1 MMNNNFLKIGFL
13 LVACFVSSSYA
24 SAMDVNLSDI
34 DQTSRFYKSVSVFV
48 TEGIIEGYDDGTF
61 KADNQINRAEAL
73 KIILEA
79 FKLENNP
86 QAELT
91 FSDVSNE
98 AWFAEYVAVG
108 LNEGIIKGYNDGTF
122 KPGNQVNFVEALKMG
137 LEAKGIDTTGL
148 EFNSF
153 HSGLNGGEW
162 FAGLMSYG
170 YEKNLFE
177 LEKDGTIA
185 PGKPMTRGEFTELIY
200 RVRDLPSNGNF
211 DISYNWRK
219 HSGRTA
225 VESKLPVE
233 WKSFDFG
240 GNGILVGN
248 ENEEGADKIDF
259 LDRAVDESRAVMYI
273 SSINEDLSADNYFLE
288 VKGVLGEGWSF
299 YEEAKLDGKLLIATN
314 LQAGEMRLFY
324 WVNSGKVLLG
334 EAVFEADSE
343 KKMDFEKIYR
353 KMFRLVV
360 ASDSPGVASI
370 QERLNEV
377 RSNILVEGNGMN
389 TIDLFVDKAIIHTDV
404 VGVGTGPIDYYY
416 IPVIE
421 HTLKY
426 EREADVI
433 LDMMG
438 GETFDF

>member
-1 MMNNNFLKIGFL
+1 MNNNFLKIGFL
-13 LVACFVSSSYA
+13 LVSCFISSSYA

-91 FSDVSNE
+91 FSDVGQE

-108 LNEGIIKGYNDGTF
+108 LNEGIVRGYDDGTF

-137 LEAKGIDTTGL
+137 LEAKGIDTAGL
-148 EFNSF
+148 GFNSF
-153 HSGLNGGEW
+153 HPGLNGSEW

-225 VESKLPVE
+225 VEAKLPVE
-233 WKSFDFG
+233 WLSFDFG
-240 GNGILVGN
+240 GNGIVLGN
-248 ENEEGADKIDF
+248 ENDTESEKIDF
-259 LDRAVDESRAVMYI
+259 LNRAEEETRAIMYI

-288 VKGVLGEGWSF
+288 VKGMLGEGWSF

-314 LQAGEMRLFY
+314 LEAGEMKLYY

-334 EAVFEADSE
+334 EAVFSAESE
-343 KKMDFEKIYR
+343 KKKDYEKIYR

-389 TIDLFVDKAIIHTDV
+389 TIDLFVDKVIIHTDV

-433 LDMMG
+433 LDIMG